1 MSKIS
6 HRAGW
11 EGCVR
16 VVTELDGGWVRVLVV
31 TELDRRGV

>member
-1 MSKIS
+1 MGKSS

-16 VVTELDGGWVRVLVV
+16 VVTELDGGWVRVV
-31 TELDRRGV
+31 TELDGRGG